1 MKRTLFI
8 VTLFALI
15 ILCQTSCEGGGSC
28 SPPRNQ
34 EVGEIIDTLTP
45 NIQYGFDFDHYDI
58 HEGEVEKDWTLS
70 HLFAKY
76 DVTQAEINEM
86 VQRNVDHLGLILTYT
101 EPDVAGASD
110 DKSSY
115 TTAIT
120 TGNAYIAA
128 N

>member
-1 MKRTLFI
+1 MAQTVAQCLTAATDS
-8 VTLFALI
+8 VTLINAVN
-15 ILCQTSCEGGGSC
+15 GS
-28 SPPRNQ
+28 SYA
-34 EVGEIIDTLTP
+34 VGTM
-45 NIQYGFDFDHYDI
+45 
-58 HEGEVEKDWTLS
+58 
-70 HLFAKY
+70 
-76 DVTQAEINEM
+76 TQAEINEM

-101 EPDVAGASD
+101 DPDVAGASD